1 MEYKLCYRYDDVVA
15 AGWDLKKV
23 TPTIVTVD
31 SDEAGRRRR
40 YRDVAV
46 RAAVDWTEALV
57 SLALSKMEK
66 PRAHHGR

>member
-1 MEYKLCYRYDDVVA
+1 MEFKLCYNYDDVVA
-15 AGWDLKKV
+15 AGWDLTKV
-23 TPTIVTVD
+23 APTIVTSD

-57 SLALSKMEK
+57 SLAISKMER
-66 PRAHHGR
+66 PRAHHRR